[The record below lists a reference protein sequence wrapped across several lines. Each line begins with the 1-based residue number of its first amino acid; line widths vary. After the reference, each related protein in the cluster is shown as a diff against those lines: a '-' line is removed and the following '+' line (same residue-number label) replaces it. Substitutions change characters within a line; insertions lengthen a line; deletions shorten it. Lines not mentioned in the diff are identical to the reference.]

1 MKNSTFGD
9 KFSWMIVF
17 RRQAAAPLAYYLEHF
32 PVVVLL
38 GARQVGKTTLAR
50 EMEQHITRPVVYLD
64 LERASDFEKLRDPE
78 TFLPPLRDHCVVI
91 DEVQIKPDL
100 FAALRPLVDDH
111 RVPGRFVLLG
121 SAAPSV
127 IRGASETLA
136 GRVAYLELAPLS
148 LFEVHDRVSY
158 QRHWFRG
165 GYPEV
170 LTSEND
176 ALAQE
181 RLQQFVRTFAEREL
195 AGVGQDVTPQLLLR
209 MWQMLAHVHGQP
221 INIQQ
226 LGNSLDTATKT
237 VNRYLDLLEGGF
249 MIRRLQPWFVNTGK
263 RLTKSPKVYLRDS
276 GMLHLLLRIPS
287 VEALIGHPICGASW
301 EGYVIEQIIRSA
313 GPRWDFYFYRTH
325 QGAEIDL
332 LAIAPNGQKVAI
344 EIKYSSAPQVS
355 KGFYQSLEDVQ
366 PNRAF
371 VLVPETAPYPKSKEV
386 LVCSALHF
394 LTTEM
399 PAIQV

>member
-1 MKNSTFGD
+1 MFFDRLVSA
-9 KFSWMIVF
+9 
-17 RRQAAAPLAYYLEHF
+17 QLYYYLEHF

-38 GARQVGKTTLAR
+38 GARQVGKTTLVR
-50 EMEQHITRPVVYLD
+50 SLEGHSTRPIVYLD
-64 LERASDFEKLRDPE
+64 LERPSDFEKLRDPE

-91 DEVQIKPDL
+91 DEVQIRPEL

-148 LFEVHDRVSY
+148 LLEVEEQVSY
-158 QRHWFRG
+158 QTHWFRG

-170 LTSEND
+170 LLTAND

-195 AGVGQDVTPQLLLR
+195 AGLGQDVTPQFLLR
-209 MWQMLAHVHGQP
+209 LWQMLAHTHGQP
-221 INIQQ
+221 INVQQ
-226 LGNSLDTATKT
+226 LGNSMDMATKT

-249 MIRRLQPWFVNTGK
+249 MVRRLQPWFVNSGK

-276 GMLHLLLRIPS
+276 GMLHTLLHIPS

-301 EGYVIEQIIRSA
+301 EGYVVEQVIRSA
-313 GPRWDFYFYRTH
+313 GARCEFYYYRTH

-332 LAIAPNGQKVAI
+332 MLIAPNGKKIAL

-366 PNRAF
+366 PDRSY
-371 VLVPETAPYPKSKEV
+371 VLVPETTPYPKPHGV
-386 LVCSALHF
+386 QVCSLSHF
-394 LTTEM
+394 LRSEM
-399 PAIQV
+399 PDIIR